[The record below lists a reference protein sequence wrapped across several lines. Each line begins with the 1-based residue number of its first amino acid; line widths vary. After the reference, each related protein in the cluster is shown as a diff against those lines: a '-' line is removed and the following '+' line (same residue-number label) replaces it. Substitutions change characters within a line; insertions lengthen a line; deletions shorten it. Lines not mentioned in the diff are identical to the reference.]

1 MGIVYD
7 IDVKILEE
15 LEKKCFPNS
24 SYTLNQL
31 EEIISDKE
39 KYQILAVNDKN
50 IIKGYIILFDNSE
63 SLEIMKI
70 GTLVEYRRQG
80 IGKILIDE
88 ISKTTKNI
96 IIDFHAEATSEKIA
110 LAKYLDGDIS
120 LFYGTHTH
128 VQTADERILNNGTGY
143 ISQRSSYY
151 NGKKFLKIIH
161 N

>member
-63 SLEIMKI
+63 SL
-70 GTLVEYRRQG
+70 
-80 IGKILIDE
+80 
-88 ISKTTKNI
+88 
-96 IIDFHAEATSEKIA
+96 
-110 LAKYLDGDIS
+110 
-120 LFYGTHTH
+120 
-128 VQTADERILNNGTGY
+128 
-143 ISQRSSYY
+143 
-151 NGKKFLKIIH
+151 
-161 N
+161 

>member
-1 MGIVYD
+1 MKLGIVYD

-24 SYTLNQL
+24 AYTINQL

-39 KYQILAVNDKN
+39 KYQILAVSDKN

-88 ISKTTKNI
+88 ISKMKRNI
-96 IIDFHAEATSEKIA
+96 FLEVRENIRAREFYKSCGFEEVGKRKI
-110 LAKYLDGDIS
+110 YYHDI
-120 LFYGTHTH
+120 
-128 VQTADERILNNGTGY
+128 
-143 ISQRSSYY
+143 
-151 NGKKFLKIIH
+151 K
-161 N
+161 